1 MRGANGDVRTEP
13 RTSRDRDGRRVRS
26 RTAAT
31 GTGRDR
37 GGGSHPDRGGRRRS
51 RARRADG
58 DAGAGGARLSRMV
71 LGLSDRSPR
80 SEEHTSELQS
90 LMRIS
95 YAVFCLK
102 KNTSTN
108 IPLNKKT
115 HT

>member
-71 LGLSDRSPR
+71 LGLSAR
-80 SEEHTSELQS
+80 SEERRGGHTCVSTCRPRWS
-90 LMRIS
+90 P
-95 YAVFCLK
+95 YNLK
-102 KNTSTN
+102 KKRDKEGLKYKHNT
-108 IPLNKKT
+108 
-115 HT
+115 H